1 MPVLIQFRRD
11 TAANWTAANT
21 TLAQGEMGIE
31 TDTNLF
37 KIGNG
42 STAWNSLAYGG
53 IQGIQGVQGTT
64 GIQGV
69 QGLQGAI
76 GAQGTTGDTGV
87 QGLTGSTGAQGTTGA
102 QGIQGTQGLQGT
114 DANVQGIQ
122 GIQGADG
129 AAGATGSQGVQG
141 ITGNQGIQGIQGADG
156 AAGATGSQGIQGIT
170 GNQGIQGIQG
180 LGFSTTITSYIETVY
195 AIGNSGA
202 NTLTPDAA
210 NGTIQ
215 TITATGNFTLNA
227 FANPQSGQTITF
239 IITQDAT
246 GSRTLTSSMLFASA
260 SKTLSTAANSVDIL
274 TVSYVGTTYYAS
286 LSKGFA

>member
-42 STAWNSLAYGG
+42 STAWNSLPYGG

-76 GAQGTTGDTGV
+76 GAQGTTGAQGIQGTTGN
-87 QGLTGSTGAQGTTGA
+87 TGAQGTTGA

-129 AAGATGSQGVQG
+129 ATGSAGSTGTQGIQGIQGADGTAGTTGTQGVQG
-141 ITGNQGIQGIQGADG
+141 ITGNQG
-156 AAGATGSQGIQGIT
+156 T
-170 GNQGIQGIQG
+170 QGIQG
-180 LGFSTTITSYIETVY
+180 LGFTNTITTFKETVY
-195 AIGNSGA
+195 AIGNSGTS
-202 NTLTPDAA
+202 TLTPDAA

-246 GSRTLTSSMLFASA
+246 GSRTLTSTMLFASA

-286 LSKGFA
+286 LSK